1 MLVRLVG
8 AVQAGLREQVTEISL
23 PYGGWLRV
31 LVLATGMAVLGAELA
46 ASRLMA
52 PFFGSSLLVWANV
65 VGLILLYL
73 SAGYWLGGRLADRY
87 PDVEALYHVAAVAAI
102 GLGLVPSLAYPLL
115 SAVSGGL
122 FRVPLGVLGGSFV
135 AVLALFSVPLTLF
148 GCVSPWAVRLS
159 VRDVRQAGRTAG
171 SLYAISTIGSLIG
184 AYLTAL
190 VLIPTVGTRRT
201 FLGFS
206 VVVLLTALS
215 GLILEWRRGP
225 GTSAAAPRNG
235 IRRLIP
241 WLYGFALLALVA
253 LTLAPTGS
261 IRPPQFGT
269 LLYEGESAYNYIQVV
284 RTGTRVDLLLD
295 VNEGEV
301 IHSTYDP
308 TRRLSGGEWDYFLVA
323 PFFASDVQLT
333 TADRILLLGSAAG
346 TTARELTEIY
356 GPLPIDGVELD
367 PTIVDLGRE
376 YFAMTLP
383 NLRVFTADA
392 RVYLRGSPE
401 RYRVI
406 GIDTFRQLDAPFH
419 LTTVEFFAEARDHL
433 TSGGVVAVNVFRPGG
448 DDRLVRALARTMAEV
463 FPTVFIVDVPD
474 SFNSLV
480 VGTDW
485 STTLAR
491 AQTNVARFSPPAL
504 QEIAQLSVAH
514 SRLYRPATGDVLLTD
529 DKAPVEQLTDAAL
542 LAALS
547 GALDR

>member
-1 MLVRLVG
+1 
-8 AVQAGLREQVTEISL
+8 VTEISL
-23 PYGGWLRV
+23 PNGGWLRV
-31 LVLATGMAVLGAELA
+31 LVLVTGLAVLGAELA
-46 ASRLMA
+46 ASRLLA

-73 SAGYWLGGRLADRY
+73 SAGYWLGGRLADRF

-102 GLGLVPSLAYPLL
+102 GLGLIPSLAYPLL
-115 SAVSGGL
+115 STVSAGL

-159 VRDVRQAGRTAG
+159 VEDVRRAGRTAG
-171 SLYAISTIGSLIG
+171 SLYALSTIGSLIG

-206 VVVLLTALS
+206 VVVLLTALI
-215 GLILEWRRGP
+215 GLVLERRRGP
-225 GTSAAAPRNG
+225 SMPEAAPRNRVRG
-235 IRRLIP
+235 LVP
-241 WLYGFALLALVA
+241 WLYGIALVALVA

-261 IRPPQFGT
+261 IRPPQFGE
-269 LLYEGESAYNYIQVV
+269 LLYERESAYNYIQVV

-323 PFFASDVQLT
+323 SFFGSDVQLT
-333 TADRILLLGSAAG
+333 SADRILLLGSAAG
-346 TTARELTEIY
+346 TTAREFTEVY

-367 PTIVDLGRE
+367 PTILDLGRE

-383 NLRVFTADA
+383 NVRVFTADA
-392 RVYLRGSPE
+392 RVFLRGAPAS
-401 RYRVI
+401 YRVI
-406 GIDTFRQLDAPFH
+406 GVDAFRQLYAPFH
-419 LTTVEFFAEARDHL
+419 LTTKEFFAEARDHL
-433 TSGGVVAVNVFRPGG
+433 ATGGVVAVNVFRPGG

-463 FPTVFIVDVPD
+463 FPTVFIVDEPG
-474 SFNSLV
+474 SFNALV
-480 VGTDW
+480 VGTDGP
-485 STTLAR
+485 TTLAR
-491 AQTNVARFSPPAL
+491 AQANLTRLSPPSL
-504 QEIAQLSVAH
+504 QEVAQQSMANSQV
-514 SRLYRPATGDVLLTD
+514 YRPAGGDVLLTD
-529 DKAPVEQLTDAAL
+529 DQAPVEQLTDAAL
-542 LAALS
+542 LAALG
-547 GALDR
+547 GASDH